1 MPKASTA
8 AVSLI
13 KPQARDEKERITI
26 AISAE
31 RAREVKTYAKFLGD
45 SEVSYVVDQSLGYL
59 FARDRA
65 YQGWLKSGAG
75 TAAAEGHK
83 PELSKP
89 ARRKLVE
96 TPATPAS

>member
-31 RAREVKTYAKFLGD
+31 RARELKTYAKFLGD
-45 SEVSYVVDQSLGYL
+45 SEVSYVVDQALAYL
-59 FARDRA
+59 FSRDRA
-65 YQGWLKSGAG
+65 YQSWQKSGA
-75 TAAAEGHK
+75 TAHATES
-83 PELSKP
+83 PSTEPSKSGRKKAGEP
-89 ARRKLVE
+89 AS
-96 TPATPAS
+96 TPAA